1 MRVSSQMDRDVH
13 RANPGATSR
22 TRTALSCERGI
33 RGGVFLVTFSSLLKK
48 K

>member
-1 MRVSSQMDRDVH
+1 MRASSLHAQGGALNEPRHDL
-13 RANPGATSR
+13 ANR
-22 TRTALSCERGI
+22 RRRRRI